1 MSEGENG
8 FPVCMGQM
16 IIALVAE
23 APETPIKGIVWPKL
37 IFGPITLTLV
47 IFSFLSFFP
56 SIFKLT

>member
-1 MSEGENG
+1 MSGGENG

-37 IFGPITLTLV
+37 IFGPALV
-47 IFSFLSFFP
+47 IFSFLSSFP